1 MTENVH
7 LTQGEPSLEHKPGS
21 LAWRYDRAELWAD
34 GVIHV
39 LGVVLAVAGSGAMLA
54 YFLPKASWLTS
65 ASSIIYLLCLLTALA
80 LSATY
85 NIWPV
90 SPTKWFLRRFDHSA
104 IYLLIAGTYTPFA
117 VHMGD
122 RALPLLAFVW
132 GVAFVGIALKLL
144 FPGRFDRLAILLYL
158 ALGWS
163 GVFVYDTMIHSLS
176 LTVFWLITAG
186 GLVYSL
192 GVIFHVWER
201 LRFQNAIWHGF
212 VVVGAGLHYCA
223 VFVVGLWH

>member
-1 MTENVH
+1 MMTIKLPHAVKW
-7 LTQGEPSLEHKPGS
+7 Q
-21 LAWRYDRAELWAD
+21 YDRAELWAD

-39 LGVVLAVAGSGAMLA
+39 LGVVLALAGAVAMLVM
-54 YFLPKASWLTS
+54 FLPTMPAATSVAS
-65 ASSIIYLLCLLTALA
+65 AIYLASLLVA
-80 LSATY
+80 LSISAIY
-85 NIWPV
+85 NIWPA

-104 IYLLIAGTYTPFA
+104 IYVLIAGTYTPLA

-122 RALPLLAFVW
+122 RALPLLIFVW
-132 GVAFVGIALKLL
+132 GVALFGVVLKLFL
-144 FPGRFDRLAILLYL
+144 PGRFDRLSILLYL

-163 GVFVYDTMIHSLS
+163 GVMVYDTMIQSLPPA
-176 LTVFWLITAG
+176 VFWLIAAG

-212 VVVGAGLHYCA
+212 VVVGAALHYCA
-223 VFVVGLWH
+223 VFFVGFSG